1 MRHPYEGKHLILLL
15 TPYADLAEATY
26 EKVID
31 GDHAKEA
38 MLAAIPDYLTDHRR
52 KFVTEQHLRD
62 VTERITVAHA
72 SFSDFVEMM
81 EREVV
86 GSTGPAVST
95 LNRLIEGASAEFK
108 RHSLIAKRPF

>member
-1 MRHPYEGKHLILLL
+1 
-15 TPYADLAEATY
+15 
-26 EKVID
+26 
-31 GDHAKEA
+31 